1 MKVKG
6 KKFGKSSNF
15 GKTLKKLRGKEVIR
29 LLGRKSCRL
38 KTENEE
44 K

>member
-15 GKTLKKLRGKEVIR
+15 GKTLKKLQGKRGD
-29 LLGRKSCRL
+29 
-38 KTENEE
+38 KTFG
-44 K
+44 KKKLQA